1 MLITYVHM
9 CSSEAPLKQRVEE
22 IGHLRCSEHRKE
34 EEKSDEHSPGG
45 RVGVGAPGGEVG
57 SSGHPGPAC

>member
-1 MLITYVHM
+1 M
-9 CSSEAPLKQRVEE
+9 KQRVEE